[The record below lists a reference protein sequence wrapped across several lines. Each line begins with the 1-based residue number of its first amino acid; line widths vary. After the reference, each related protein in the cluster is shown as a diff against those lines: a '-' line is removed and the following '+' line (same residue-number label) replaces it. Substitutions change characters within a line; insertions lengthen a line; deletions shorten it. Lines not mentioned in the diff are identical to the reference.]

1 MLEKEE
7 CLQLLAKHRTDEV
20 VVTTMGLTVPWAKLS
35 THPLDYASVGSAMG
49 HAADFALG
57 IALAK
62 PEKEVIVLN
71 GDGSMLM
78 CLGTLATITGL
89 SAPPSNYT
97 LFVCDNGT
105 YEVTGNQP
113 VPGNRGFSWTTIA
126 KGVGFQQVY
135 EFAEADALDAALP
148 EILKRGAVGNRAY
161 GVGGGGAATNRAY
174 GSDGGGAVG
183 NRAYGEENA
192 EGPVFVNLKIAQAA
206 EPPPDRWGGF
216 PYPYLQ
222 ESLAESTDKLRR
234 ALAKEC

>member
-1 MLEKEE
+1 MLIKEE
-7 CLQLLAKHRTDEV
+7 CLQLIANQRTDEIV
-20 VVTTMGLTVPWAKLS
+20 VATMGLTVPWGKIS

-62 PEKEVIVLN
+62 PDKKVVVLN

-78 CLGTLATITGL
+78 CLGTLATITAL
-89 SAPPSNYT
+89 NTPPPNYL

-113 VPGNRGFSWTTIA
+113 VPDGNAGFSWTTIA
-126 KGVGFQQVY
+126 EGVGFEQVY
-135 EFAEADALDAALP
+135 EFDNSDALGTELP
-148 EILKRGAVGNRAY
+148 KIWNQI
-161 GVGGGGAATNRAY
+161 
-174 GSDGGGAVG
+174 
-183 NRAYGEENA
+183 
-192 EGPVFVNLKIAQAA
+192 GPIFVNLKIAQAH

-222 ESLAESTDKLRR
+222 ESLAESTYKLKE
-234 ALAKEC
+234 ALAD

>member
-1 MLEKEE
+1 MLKKEE
-7 CLQLLAKHRTDEV
+7 CLEIIAKHRTNEV
-20 VVTTMGLTVPWAKLS
+20 VVTTMGMSVPWAKLS

-57 IALAK
+57 IALAR
-62 PEKEVIVLN
+62 PEREVIVLN

-89 SAPPSNYT
+89 RTPPSNYM

-113 VPGNRGFSWTTIA
+113 VPGNRGFSWPTIA
-126 KGVGFQQVY
+126 TGVGFQQVY
-135 EFAEADALDAALP
+135 EFSEADALDAALP
-148 EILKRGAVGNRAY
+148 QLLNLKGKRAKE
-161 GVGGGGAATNRAY
+161 A
-174 GSDGGGAVG
+174 
-183 NRAYGEENA
+183 
-192 EGPVFVNLKIAQAA
+192 GPVFVNLKIAQAA

-222 ESLAESTDKLRR
+222 ESLAESTHQLRR
-234 ALAKEC
+234 ALECDEVC

>member
-161 GVGGGGAATNRAY
+161 GVGGGGA
-174 GSDGGGAVG
+174 VG

-222 ESLAESTDKLRR
+222 ESLAVSTDKLRR

>member
-1 MLEKEE
+1 MLIKEE
-7 CLQLLAKHRTDEV
+7 CLQLIANQRTDEIV
-20 VVTTMGLTVPWAKLS
+20 VATMGLTVPWGKIS

-62 PEKEVIVLN
+62 PDKKVVVLN

-78 CLGTLATITGL
+78 CLGTLATITAL
-89 SAPPSNYT
+89 NTPPPNYV

-113 VPGNRGFSWTTIA
+113 VPDGNAGFSWTTIA
-126 KGVGFQQVY
+126 EGVGFEQVY
-135 EFAEADALDAALP
+135 EFDNSDALGTELP
-148 EILKRGAVGNRAY
+148 KIWNQI
-161 GVGGGGAATNRAY
+161 
-174 GSDGGGAVG
+174 
-183 NRAYGEENA
+183 
-192 EGPVFVNLKIAQAA
+192 GPIFVNLKIAQAH

-222 ESLAESTDKLRR
+222 ESLAESTHKLKE
-234 ALAKEC
+234 ALAD

>member
-7 CLQLLAKHRTDEV
+7 CLQLLAKHRKDEV

-135 EFAEADALDAALP
+135 EFAEADALEAALP
-148 EILKRGAVGNRAY
+148 NILKRGA
-161 GVGGGGAATNRAY
+161 
-174 GSDGGGAVG
+174 
-183 NRAYGEENA
+183 
-192 EGPVFVNLKIAQAA
+192 GPVFVNLKIAQAA